1 MGEGFYLGV
10 GYFYVEVFV
19 FIEVGEKVRGVIV
32 YVNLE
37 LCNYYGR
44 ILFCIDVLIVVGVVR
59 VVIGMIDFNFLVVG
73 VGVVKL

>member
-1 MGEGFYLGV
+1 M
-10 GYFYVEVFV
+10 
-19 FIEVGEKVRGVIV
+19 GEKVRGVIV

-44 ILFCIDVLIVVGVVR
+44 ILSCIDVLIVVGVVR